1 MMHRLTM
8 LYMAGW
14 IVAFNFAQKI
24 FVVRSLINNNRRKG
38 NRLGLRRSSSSI
50 ASSSNSVFFGVSQ
63 DSIIQSSVQEEEST
77 IVSGQPPYQIAG
89 VDLSTSWID
98 LVKQNQVSVTTQFRD
113 HSDNDDNDNKRK
125 TMIDY
130 GIRMVEIANSDNIDE
145 KETTSS
151 STTSD
156 VSTTK
161 KWMFQEYVHQ
171 IDGEENSVV
180 RNINSTLSRIQ
191 LQNIENGE
199 TNSGVVEFKQ
209 IGDFVTQL
217 QLLRTLRPPP
227 SKEFIGDVTT
237 SYSTPPPY
245 NPKIDSFVTGPL
257 RLELRPLIGRLQLS
271 ISSTSSNTNNNNNSD
286 DDKKNNN
293 LLTTPWDVYHNIS
306 PADRRGH
313 FLLMPS
319 LLDKERNWRGQE
331 FTENDCHDM
340 VHLTSTIEPVGSMF
354 LGYNSVGAGASQN
367 HIHCHSWP
375 YPTFGSVKTDD
386 TESTSIGNFGYAVTK
401 VETIYDFYDIDG
413 GVEVSYLKYPVF
425 CVLISSSTDNL
436 DLLGRAVASCL
447 DTIGE
452 APHNIG
458 FLNRLQQTE
467 EEEDDEEEQD
477 AEYVDVYIFARSKE
491 RLDILPTLKMGVSEM
506 MGVFHAQSE
515 DELETLGKIDTAVNE
530 EDREY
535 LSINDDDHGHSHDH
549 DHEEDGSLKKKSAM
563 EQALADISFED
574 EEDLWQRITE
584 NLATL

>member
-1 MMHRLTM
+1 
-8 LYMAGW
+8 MAGW
-14 IVAFNFAQKI
+14 IVAFNLQKI
-24 FVVRSLINNNRRKG
+24 FVVRSLINSNRGKG
-38 NRLGLRRSSSSI
+38 NWSLKLRHSSSSSI
-50 ASSSNSVFFGVSQ
+50 ISSSSVVSGVSQ
-63 DSIIQSSVQEEEST
+63 DSVIQSSVQEEESMM
-77 IVSGQPPYQIAG
+77 IVPSQPPYQIAG
-89 VDLSTSWID
+89 MDLSTSWID
-98 LVKQNQVSVTTQFRD
+98 LVEKNQVSVTTQFRD
-113 HSDNDDNDNKRK
+113 DDSNEKRK

-130 GIRMVEIANSDNIDE
+130 GIRMVEIASNDDID
-145 KETTSS
+145 KETSS

-161 KWMFQEYVHQ
+161 KWMFQEYVVQQ
-171 IDGEENSVV
+171 IDDGEGEGNPIV
-180 RNINSTLSRIQ
+180 RSINSTLSRI
-191 LQNIENGE
+191 
-199 TNSGVVEFKQ
+199 NSGVEFKQ

-227 SKEFIGDVTT
+227 SKEFIETT
-237 SYSTPPPY
+237 SSTPPPY
-245 NPKIDSFVTGPL
+245 NPITDSFVTGPL

-271 ISSTSSNTNNNNNSD
+271 SSSTSSNTNNNNNNCD

-293 LLTTPWDVYHNIS
+293 DLLTTPWDVYHNIS

-313 FLLMPS
+313 FLIMPS
-319 LLDKERNWRGQE
+319 LLDEEHNWRGQE
-331 FTENDCHDM
+331 FTKNDCHDM

-367 HIHCHSWP
+367 HIHCHAWP
-375 YPTFGSVKTDD
+375 YPTFGSVKNDG
-386 TESTSIGNFGYAVTK
+386 TESPESTNNNSSSIDNFSYAVTK

-413 GVEVSYLKYPVF
+413 GVEVSYLIYPVF
-425 CVLISSSTDNL
+425 CVLISSSIHNL

-447 DTIGE
+447 ETIGE

-458 FLNRLQQTE
+458 FLNRLHQREEDEKE
-467 EEEDDEEEQD
+467 EEEEEEED

-491 RLDILPTLKMGVSEM
+491 RSDILPTLKMGISEM

-515 DELETLGKIDTAVNE
+515 DELETLGKIDK
-530 EDREY
+530 EDCEC
-535 LSINDDDHGHSHDH
+535 LSIDDDDNGHSHDH
-549 DHEEDGSLKKKSAM
+549 SHDHNLEEDGSLKEKSVM